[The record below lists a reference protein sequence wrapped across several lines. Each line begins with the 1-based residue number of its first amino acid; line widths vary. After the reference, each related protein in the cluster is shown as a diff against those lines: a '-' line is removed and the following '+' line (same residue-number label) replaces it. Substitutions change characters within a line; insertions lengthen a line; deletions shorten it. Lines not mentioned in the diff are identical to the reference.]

1 MGSIFV
7 CNFCFPFLN
16 PSLFTYRPLDSFYH
30 LLKKPSPPSKGRKN
44 STSGRRDS
52 NNSVRRKR
60 SISDGEE
67 KRKSSLI
74 GRIGSGIGS
83 VLKKV
88 K

>member
-7 CNFCFPFLN
+7 CNFRF
-16 PSLFTYRPLDSFYH
+16 SQPLPLLIFAVDSFYH